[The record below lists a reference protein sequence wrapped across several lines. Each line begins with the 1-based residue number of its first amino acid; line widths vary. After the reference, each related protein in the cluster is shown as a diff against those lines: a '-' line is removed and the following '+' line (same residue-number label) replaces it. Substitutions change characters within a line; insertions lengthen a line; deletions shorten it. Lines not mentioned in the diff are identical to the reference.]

1 METTTLT
8 PLLKAE
14 PIQQPT
20 EQLTYNECV
29 HRAYKLIH
37 SWAVAAIATI
47 EEDKL
52 RATLIREDSLPVKDG
67 SIVHELISPILY
79 LRLESYAGNEYG
91 IRFGYE
97 PNPSYGQYYPIMAA
111 FVRMIY
117 KLTSKKASQ
126 VNIENAVRIY
136 HIQIDCADLFDW
148 MTEIVSRYHRHEQ
161 IPYKAATLKRKLQKV
176 A

>member
-14 PIQQPT
+14 PIQQT

-29 HRAYKLIH
+29 HRTYKLILL
-37 SWAVAAIATI
+37 WATAAIATI
-47 EEDKL
+47 DDDKL
-52 RATLIREDSLPVKDG
+52 RGTLIREDALPITEG
-67 SIVHELISPILY
+67 SIIHELISPILY
-79 LRLESYAGNEYG
+79 LRLECYAGNEYG

-97 PNPSYGQYYPIMAA
+97 PSPSYGQYYPIMAA

-136 HIQIDCADLFDW
+136 HIQVDCADLYDW
-148 MTEIVSRYHRHEQ
+148 MQEIVSRYHRHEQ